1 MLGVAPKGT
10 KLFTVA
16 AAAFPFLIC
25 DSILILLMIAF
36 PGLVLWLPNL
46 M

>member
-1 MLGVAPKGT
+1 
-10 KLFTVA
+10 VA